1 MVRKVILDGPYQ
13 WVRHPIY
20 LGYICML
27 AGLVLANFSAAYF
40 ILVPIHI
47 ALLLYRAR
55 LEEARL
61 SEHSAEYREY
71 MKRTGFIFP
80 RLRRPA
86 LD

>member
-1 MVRKVILDGPYQ
+1 M
-13 WVRHPIY
+13 Y

-27 AGLVLANFSAAYF
+27 IGLALVNFSAAYF
-40 ILVPIHI
+40 ILIPIHI

-61 SEHSAEYREY
+61 SEYSAEYREY
-71 MKRTGFIFP
+71 QKRTGFVFP
-80 RLRRPA
+80 KLRRPA